1 MVKWDQGFSTSAL
14 LAFGGWVILCPVYCG
29 LSLAES
35 LPSAHSLT
43 APPPP
48 VYDNEK
54 CLQRLPHVP
63 WEGAGKHHPIVK
75 QQTRQIWVQILSLQL
90 LWLWESSALSLQL
103 CFLMQR
109 MEIVIPIS

>member
-1 MVKWDQGFSTSAL
+1 MVKRDQGFSTSAL
-14 LAFGGWVILCPVYCG
+14 LAFRAGRFSVLRTVGC
-29 LSLAES
+29 LAES
-35 LPSAHSLT
+35 LPSAHSLA

-63 WEGAGKHHPIVK
+63 WEGAGNHHPIVK

-90 LWLWESSALSLQL
+90 LWLWESSALSLRL

-109 MEIVIPIS
+109 MEIVIPIL